1 MKVADF
7 ADRPIRFLRRFFIDP
22 LSVKELSGM
31 SRRWQM
37 YVFRCLYISLISFI
51 IWLFW
56 TNVTREQQWM
66 SPSAYAELGRT
77 LFLSFFFLQL
87 AVVTLGGVT
96 AASDMIT
103 REIRGGTL
111 GLLALTP
118 LSSWRIV
125 AGKWKAALLQT
136 STVLLCGAPVFAVC
150 NYLGG
155 VGLRELAYSLTLS
168 IVCASLG
175 AAIALCCS
183 AYFRASYLATIVTL
197 ISLLVYCIAPVLPMF
212 AMRGEE
218 GYMTVLCWIHPLYA
232 AVGATMPG
240 PPQWGS
246 MWGRGWMCASAITLL
261 LVYGLLRICT
271 SRVRL
276 LIRRPAGGGEA
287 SVSPASA
294 DSHNPGTSSF
304 ARMLRGGSGVW
315 QSNAILWKELST
327 RRIGSGCAARAGVAC
342 LAFLMLTT
350 MGSEG
355 WWRILVLW
363 FSWLI
368 LYLVAL
374 ASGVSLFVTERE
386 ERKWDV
392 LLSTPL
398 KARDIIVAKLLA
410 GLAGMAPLAIMLV
423 VFWSLMVLTFDAS
436 PTTLLMGL
444 GSLALGVMLTFLV
457 GAFTSLN
464 AGNQRVAFSSAFGIM
479 LALLVVLPVVLAMLQ
494 GFNVLPRNRDIAEHV
509 IGITNPGTYL
519 AHWSDLMERRHRWE
533 GWHYDSRAKVLKLLP
548 IFQMYVAFYGTL
560 IVGLIVW
567 MHHRFDR
574 ATGRS

>member
-1 MKVADF
+1 VIRKV
-7 ADRPIRFLRRFFIDP
+7 LRRFFIDP

-37 YVFRCLYISLISFI
+37 YVGRCLYISLISFI

-56 TNVTREQQWM
+56 TNLTRQDRWM

-77 LFLSFFFLQL
+77 LFLSFFYLQL

-118 LSSWRIV
+118 LTSWRIV

-150 NYLGG
+150 VYLGG
-155 VGLRELAYSLTLS
+155 VGTRELAYSLTLS
-168 IVCASLG
+168 VVCASLG
-175 AAIALCCS
+175 AAVALCCS
-183 AYFRASYLATIVTL
+183 AFFRASYVATIATL
-197 ISLLVYCIAPVLPMF
+197 VSLLVYCVVPMLPLF
-212 AMRGEE
+212 GMRSEE
-218 GYMTVLCWIHPLYA
+218 EYVTFLCWTHPLYA

-240 PPQWGS
+240 PPAWGS
-246 MWGRGWMCASAITLL
+246 MWGRGWMCASVLTLL
-261 LVYGLLRICT
+261 IVYLLLRICT
-271 SRVRL
+271 NRVRI

-287 SVSPASA
+287 SASPASA
-294 DSHNPGTSSF
+294 DPHNPRSSSF
-304 ARMLRGGSGVW
+304 ARMLRGRGGVW

-327 RRIGSGCAARAGVAC
+327 RRIGTGCVARAGVGM

-350 MGSEG
+350 IVSEG

-368 LYLVAL
+368 LFLVAL
-374 ASGVSLFVTERE
+374 ANGVSLFVTERE

-398 KARDIIVAKLLA
+398 RARDIIAAKLLA
-410 GLAGMAPLAIMLV
+410 GLAGIAPLAIMLV
-423 VFWSLMVLTFDAS
+423 VFWTLTALAFNAS
-436 PTTLLMGL
+436 PASIAMGL
-444 GSLALGVMLTFLV
+444 GSLMLGVLLTFLL

-464 AGNQRVAFSSAFGIM
+464 AGNQRVAFSSAFGIL
-479 LALLVVLPVVLAMLQ
+479 LALLIVLPAVIGMLQ
-494 GFNVLPRNRDIAEHV
+494 GFNVLPRDREIADYV
-509 IGITNPGTYL
+509 IGITNPGRYL
-519 AHWSDLMERRHRWE
+519 VHWSDLMERQYRWE
-533 GWHYDSRAKVLKLLP
+533 GWRDHYRGEVRKLQPMFEL
-548 IFQMYVAFYGTL
+548 YVAFYGAL
-560 IVGLIVW
+560 IAGLLVW
-567 MHHRFDR
+567 LHHRFDR